1 MGNVLLSQA
10 RKCWFCWFWVCFI
23 FLSFWKNQFIFSDGW
38 CRPLFPLQ
46 LHPLTLSWNIKWVH
60 KDEAFVSTALSP
72 FSWYDAIPVC
82 ILTIN
87 RLWFAPGL
95 FCFFLSFWT
104 VKLRPSFSSA
114 MLLLASCS
122 FLSIDAMC
130 LTKSD
135 WVLSTVCFS
144 WDSFSLRSAMSLS
157 FPKRVCLRKPIS
169 FSVAVK
175 TQINITITH
184 YRSLNNFKVW
194 AIKLTGK
201 TQKTELSITERE
213 AGGRGGWQHVVK
225 WFPSS
230 RALFF
235 SCMRDHIKLTV
246 NLCFKV
252 DDLLC

>member
-1 MGNVLLSQA
+1 MIGDADPS
-10 RKCWFCWFWVCFI
+10 
-23 FLSFWKNQFIFSDGW
+23 FLSNYVPERFPGIKNEFIKT
-38 CRPLFPLQ
+38 RPSYQPRCHHSVDTTPSHFAYS
-46 LHPLTLSWNIKWVH
+46 PLT
-60 KDEAFVSTALSP
+60 
-72 FSWYDAIPVC
+72 VC
-82 ILTIN
+82 
-87 RLWFAPGL
+87 GL
-95 FCFFLSFWT
+95 LRDSSASVLSFWT

-169 FSVAVK
+169 FSLAVK

-213 AGGRGGWQHVVK
+213 AGGRGGWQHLVK